1 MIASGDGFESRGGD
15 WRVGCDEVRMEAPVR
30 PEVGLA
36 GNARP
41 VKRTSYPPQAGLVPV
56 RVAESREVV

>member
-15 WRVGCDEVRMEAPVR
+15 WRVGCDEVRKEAPVR

-41 VKRTSYPPQAGLVPV
+41 VKAHVLPSAGRGGEGDEAQP
-56 RVAESREVV
+56 